1 MTTIAAVYGRIST
14 RTYQLL
20 AAALTVREAQFSSIQ
35 GLGRADYLEEPDY
48 YKPGGFHPVSF
59 GDSFKNGQYA
69 ILRKLGYGQYSTVWL
84 ARDSK
89 HQKYVALKVLRAD
102 CYGGHHDIFERE
114 ILSRILEVS
123 RRSSHQGRDYVSH
136 LLEQFTQTGPNGDH
150 VCLAFDVLGHHL
162 DFQAAKYEDGKLPV
176 KAVKVITRQLL
187 LALDFLHGECGI
199 IHTDLKPTNILLELE
214 NPSSTISHY
223 LSEVPARTDSQRDVT
238 TPLREVIPTS
248 LVSESKSLHVRLI
261 DFGVASWRE
270 RHLSDLIQS
279 QALRAPEVT
288 IGAPWDTGVDIWS
301 LGCIIMELVQGIV
314 LFSGEASSNGT
325 WTVEDDHLAR
335 IIEVLGQFPLHFIE
349 KGNRAAHFFDKQG
362 NLLRIPNLKPTCL
375 ERLVN
380 GTTKPFLKPIDMPEA
395 EVPIFVDFIKGMLEI
410 DPGSRKSA
418 AELLQHEW
426 IRP

>member
-1 MTTIAAVYGRIST
+1 MSLIKECLKKGRSQISK
-14 RTYQLL
+14 LL
-20 AAALTVREAQFSSIQ
+20 SSRLATVERVSSYPV
-35 GLGRADYLEEPDY
+35 AEEPDY
-48 YKPGGFHPVSF
+48 YKAGGFHPISL
-59 GDSFKNGQYA
+59 GDSFQDGQYT

-84 ARDSK
+84 AKDSK

-114 ILSRILEVS
+114 ILSKILEVS
-123 RRSSHQGRDYVSH
+123 RHSSHQGRDHVSH

-162 DFQAAKYEDGKLPV
+162 DFQVAKYEDGKLPV
-176 KAVKVITRQLL
+176 RAVKMITRQLL
-187 LALDFLHGECGI
+187 LALDFLHRECGI

-214 NPSSTISHY
+214 NPNRTISHY
-223 LSEVPARTDSQRDVT
+223 LSEVPARTDSQRGGT
-238 TPLREVIPTS
+238 APLREVIPTS
-248 LVSESKSLHVRLI
+248 LVSETKNLHVRLI
-261 DFGVASWRE
+261 DFGVASWKE
-270 RHLSDLIQS
+270 HHLSDLIQS
-279 QALRAPEVT
+279 PALRAPEVT
-288 IGAPWDTGVDIWS
+288 IGVPWDTGVDIWS
-301 LGCIIMELVQGIV
+301 LGCLVMELVQGIV
-314 LFSGEASSNGT
+314 LFSGEASSKGV
-325 WTVEDDHLAR
+325 WTAEDDHLAR

-349 KGNRAAHFFDKQG
+349 KGNRAAQFFDKQG

-375 ERLVN
+375 EHLVN

-410 DPGSRKSA
+410 DPGSRKPA